1 MGILEKL
8 RPQPRWK
15 HADPGVRSAA
25 VYELG
30 PEEADALLALAR
42 EDADSRVRRAAVGRL
57 SEVDVL
63 GEIARTD
70 PDEDVRSEAIRG
82 LAGLAAETKE
92 PDRAS
97 EVVRQLLMLGRM
109 KEVVVVA
116 RENTSPSVRGA
127 VIDLIDDSKSLGSVS
142 RHAQDG
148 STRLRALARLSD
160 PDELLN
166 VALKGEHT
174 DSAVSALERIQDP
187 AALAAIAQRGR
198 NKVAAR
204 RARTKLR
211 ETEEAAQPSHDAPA
225 ARMSATDRS
234 QAMELLQRAEA
245 LVVTSDPEEA
255 SASLAAVR
263 LAWAEFQAD
272 VETDDKIVKQFE
284 SASDA
289 VREAIEER
297 RREAVAERERQ
308 QALEREQSDRLAI
321 VVEIEQLS
329 GPSAVDRIAELRVRW
344 DALPPMPSEYAASL
358 TRRFQDASRAFE
370 DRERRRLL
378 AEAAVGRLETLAT
391 ELEQLAAS
399 EQPVEDVVARWR
411 GLRRDA
417 DVLREHAS
425 ANLVAAERLERAVAA
440 LEQKEGE
447 YQQAR
452 ARQEQENL
460 RRLQQFCR
468 QVEALAAAE
477 PLTLKAGD
485 RALRE
490 IRSMLEDRAP
500 LPSKRDRQEIQA
512 RLEEAR
518 VKLAP
523 RIQELRDADEW
534 QRWANLQVQEEIC
547 RDMEG
552 LKAEPNLEVAGRRM
566 RELQA
571 RWKQVALAPR
581 AQGEAMWRR
590 FKTAQDEVYA
600 RTSAF
605 FAAQN
610 EERAANLVRKQAL
623 CDRAEALAGSTDW
636 VKTASEIQ
644 GLQAEWKTIG
654 PVARGHEKA
663 IWERFRRAC
672 DQFFTRRQEDL
683 KHRKE
688 EWAGNLARKEALCI
702 AAEELADSTE
712 WDQSAAKLKQ
722 LQAEWK
728 KIGPVRKSKSEAIW
742 HRFRAACDRFFDR
755 YKHRDQVELQEK
767 AAVRETV
774 IRELEALVPP
784 ESSEPLPA
792 PDNLY
797 ATVHQARTTWQHA
810 PELPRAVQQDLAARY
825 HQAVGRLVA
834 AWPVAFAGTDLDPE
848 ATRKRMEKLLAK
860 VEELV
865 STQPTRPVNLSPTEL
880 LAQQLRERLAANT
893 MSGGV
898 RAAEAEDARWRAVE
912 QEVRSAQAQWMRLG
926 PVPPQV
932 AGPLNERF
940 QRACR
945 RFFDQRR
952 RAS

>member
-97 EVVRQLLMLGRM
+97 EVVRQLLMLGRV

-116 RENTSPSVRGA
+116 RENTNPLVRGA
-127 VIDLIDDSKSLGSVS
+127 VVDLIDDSKSLGSVS

-148 STRLRALARLSD
+148 STRLRALARLTD
-160 PDELLN
+160 PEEILN

-187 AALAAIAQRGR
+187 AALSAIAQRGR

-211 ETEEAAQPSHDAPA
+211 VTEEATQPSHDAPVRMTA
-225 ARMSATDRS
+225 ADKSRGT
-234 QAMELLQRAEA
+234 ELLHQAEA
-245 LVVTSDPEEA
+245 LVATSDPDEA

-272 VETDDKIVKQFE
+272 VEVDEPIARQFDA
-284 SASDA
+284 ASDA
-289 VREAIEER
+289 VREAIDER
-297 RREAVAERERQ
+297 RREAAAERERQ
-308 QALEREQSDRLAI
+308 MALQREQADRLAI
-321 VVEIEQLS
+321 VLEIEELS
-329 GPSAVDRIAELRVRW
+329 GPGAADRIAELRVRW
-344 DALPPMPSEYAASL
+344 DGLPPMPSEYAASL

-378 AEAAVGRLETLAT
+378 AEAAVGRLETIAT
-391 ELEQLAAS
+391 ELEQLVAS

-440 LEQKEGE
+440 LEQKEVE

-452 ARQEQENL
+452 SRQEQENL
-460 RRLQQFCR
+460 RRMQQFCR
-468 QVEALAAAE
+468 QVEALATAE

-485 RALRE
+485 RAMRE
-490 IRSMLEDRAP
+490 IRATLEDRAP

-518 VKLAP
+518 AKLAP

-547 RDMEG
+547 REMET
-552 LKAEPNLEVAGRRM
+552 LKGEANLEVAGRRM

-590 FKTAQDEVYA
+590 FKIAQDEVYA

-610 EERAANLVRKQAL
+610 EERAGNLVRKQAL
-623 CDRAEALAGSTDW
+623 CERVEALAGSTDW

-644 GLQAEWKTIG
+644 TLQAEWKTIG

-663 IWERFRRAC
+663 VWERFRRAC

-688 EWAGNLARKEALCI
+688 EWSANLARKEALCV
-702 AAEELADSTE
+702 AAEEVADSTD
-712 WDQSAAKLKQ
+712 WDQSAATLKQ

-742 HRFRAACDRFFDR
+742 QRFRAACDRFFDR
-755 YKHRDQVELQEK
+755 FKHRDQVELQEK

-774 IRELEALVPP
+774 IRELEALLPQ
-784 ESSEPLPA
+784 ESDQPVPA
-792 PDNLY
+792 PENLY
-797 ATVHQARTTWQHA
+797 DTVHQARTKWQQA

-825 HQAVGRLVA
+825 HQAVARIVA
-834 AWPVAFAGTDLDPE
+834 AWPGAFAGTDLDPE

-860 VEELV
+860 VEDLV
-865 STQPTRPVNLSPTEL
+865 LTHASRPANLSPTEL

-893 MSGGV
+893 MSGGS
-898 RAAEAEDARWRAVE
+898 RAAEAEDARWRAIE